1 MLPESDNDA
10 RLMETIR
17 GIFEHREDYD
27 FAILD
32 GILDELPSNINDG
45 DVIGDLVNLYQ
56 NKTVAYKKIVKR
68 ANYLFMKGRSLF
80 HQIYM
85 DQRDLFQQQDSLSES
100 INRAFDQE
108 LLLGS
113 VSRQLPTINWRQLF
127 QTCPWMRCLV
137 FDDQQ
142 TTILDML
149 KKLCDT
155 GKNASPTFK

>member
-1 MLPESDNDA
+1 MLDQIGKKKRHSLARASLNSRMLPESDNDA

-113 VSRQLPTINWRQLF
+113 VSRQLPTIN
-127 QTCPWMRCLV
+127 
-137 FDDQQ
+137 
-142 TTILDML
+142 
-149 KKLCDT
+149 
-155 GKNASPTFK
+155 